1 MQEIVAKLSGEL
13 RTLERELRV
22 ELPQEIKRAL
32 AMGDLRENAEYHA
45 ALERQAYVKARIAQ
59 LRDRLSELGKVDLS
73 RIPRDRIGL
82 GSTVKLLDLD
92 SDRETTYEL
101 VVPELADLQRGLV
114 STASPGSARQEGR
127 RRGRD
132 RDPLGPSLL
141 RGPRGPHP
149 AREELRRGRRPG
161 GLIWIDLSSVAVRR
175 T

>member
-82 GSTVKLLDLD
+82 GSTVTVLDLD

-101 VVPELADLQRGLV
+101 VVPELSDLQRGLV
-114 STASPGSARQEGR
+114 STASPVGRGLLGKKVGDEVEIAIPSGR
-127 RRGRD
+127 RCFEV
-132 RDPLGPSLL
+132 L
-141 RGPRGPHP
+141 
-149 AREELRRGRRPG
+149 
-161 GLIWIDLSSVAVRR
+161 AVRTLHEKDAAGDGGQAR
-175 T
+175 